1 LRFARARFD
10 VTPSCQRSPV
20 LNEQRATILQIIPKL
35 DTGGAELSTIEIASA
50 IVRAGG
56 RALVLSEGG
65 QLAAKVETAGGELI
79 AFPAATKNPLRILS
93 NAFRL
98 ARIIERESV
107 DLVHARSRAPAWS
120 ALIAARLTKRPFVT
134 TYHGAYNEGGPFKR
148 TYNSVMVRGEAVI
161 ANSHYTQDLIRARYG
176 TAQSKIRV
184 IHRGV
189 DEKDFKPENVGSD
202 RIQALREKWALA
214 PDDLV
219 VLQAARLT
227 GWKGQ
232 RVMIEATALLERQ
245 GRLGHAV
252 IVLAGSAQGRDGYK
266 TELEQL
272 IGSHGLEGRVRL
284 VGHVDDMPAAL
295 LLARLAVVAST
306 EPEAFGRTVTEAQAM
321 GCPVVAT
328 DHGAPPETILAPPG
342 ASAGERTGWLVPPGD
357 AAGLAEAIAEGL
369 AQGHDARADMGRRA
383 RSHVL
388 RSFSIETMQ
397 RKTLAV
403 YDQLLG
409 TSLANPLEVQSDAR
423 DLPAPRSG

>member
-1 LRFARARFD
+1 M
-10 VTPSCQRSPV
+10 
-20 LNEQRATILQIIPKL
+20 
-35 DTGGAELSTIEIASA
+35 
-50 IVRAGG
+50 
-56 RALVLSEGG
+56 LSEGG
-65 QLAAKVETAGGELI
+65 QLAAKVEAAGGELI

-93 NAFRL
+93 NAFQL
-98 ARIIERESV
+98 ARIIEREGV

-134 TYHGAYNEGGPFKR
+134 TYHGAYNESGPFKR
-148 TYNSVMVRGEAVI
+148 TYNSVMVRGAAVI

-189 DEKDFKPENVGSD
+189 DEKDFNPETVGSD
-202 RIQALREKWALA
+202 RIRALREKWTLA
-214 PDDLV
+214 PDALV

-232 RVMIEATALLERQ
+232 RVMIEATALLKRHE
-245 GRLGHAV
+245 RLGNAV

-266 TELEQL
+266 AELEQL
-272 IGSHGLEGRVRL
+272 VETHGLEGRVQL

-342 ASAGERTGWLVPPGD
+342 VSAGERTGWLVPPGD

-369 AQGHDARADMGRRA
+369 TQGHDARAEMGRRA

-388 RSFSIETMQ
+388 GSFSVETMQ

-409 TSLANPLEVQSDAR
+409 TSLANRLKVQSGAR
-423 DLPAPRSG
+423 DLPAPRAG